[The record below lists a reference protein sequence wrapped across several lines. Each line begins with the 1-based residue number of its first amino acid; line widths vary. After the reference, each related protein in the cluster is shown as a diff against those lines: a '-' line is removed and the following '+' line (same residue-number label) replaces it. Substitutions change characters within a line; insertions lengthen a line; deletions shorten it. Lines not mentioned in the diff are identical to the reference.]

1 MIRKA
6 YYQVPRS
13 FGVHRK
19 VELMPKEIFDQD
31 EFLALAEG
39 ASMCIVKRLD
49 DETKLKLKTPRY
61 LYTIKLE
68 PSEADALLGKIQ
80 CSKKEV

>member
-1 MIRKA
+1 M
-6 YYQVPRS
+6 PR
-13 FGVHRK
+13 
-19 VELMPKEIFDQD
+19 EIFDQD

-49 DETKLKLKTPRY
+49 KETKLKLRTLRY

-68 PSEADALLGKIQ
+68 SSEADELLGKIQ
-80 CSKKEV
+80 CPKEEV

>member
-1 MIRKA
+1 M
-6 YYQVPRS
+6 
-13 FGVHRK
+13 HRK
-19 VELMPKEIFDQD
+19 VEYMPKEIFDQD
-31 EFLALAEG
+31 EFLALAER

-68 PSEADALLGKIQ
+68 SSEADALLGKIP

>member
-1 MIRKA
+1 
-6 YYQVPRS
+6 
-13 FGVHRK
+13 
-19 VELMPKEIFDQD
+19 MPKEIFDQD
-31 EFLALAEG
+31 EFLALAER

-68 PSEADALLGKIQ
+68 SSEADALLGKIQ
-80 CSKKEV
+80 CSKEEV